1 MPTTPARRPR
11 RIALA
16 TAAALAVTAPVLA
29 VAGSSGTASAH
40 SVVPKP
46 ASAGHVLTT
55 SRKQPLPTSE
65 CRKQF
70 GADCYGPTQ
79 YQAAYNTGPLLDKK
93 IDGRGKTIAIVDA
106 FGSPTIQHD
115 LDVFDKQYGLPATKV
130 DVQKW
135 GKVPPFDPKNHDM
148 TGWAGETTL
157 DVEYA
162 HAMAPG
168 AKIKLI
174 ETGVSETEGSQGLP
188 EMMDAVKDLAAKGSA
203 DIVSFSLGASE
214 DSFAEQAK
222 KSGDYHLLKNL
233 RYGLKAA
240 AAAKITV
247 LGASGDD
254 GATDYKLDGKHTY
267 AHREVGWPASD
278 PLVTAVGGTRLHLD
292 DQGKRLKADEVWSD
306 AGGGVSRVF
315 GRPGYQDGVKNVT
328 GAHRGLPDI
337 SMSADPA
344 GGAWVYS
351 SYDPSA
357 TGWEV
362 TGGTSQATP
371 MFAGIVALADQAA
384 GKRLGNL
391 NEKLY
396 ELGAR
401 NAAGNGV
408 VDVTRGDNSAHGVKG
423 YRATKGYDLASGWG
437 TLDAAR
443 LAKAFSGR
451 H

>member
-1 MPTTPARRPR
+1 M
-11 RIALA
+11 
-16 TAAALAVTAPVLA
+16 
-29 VAGSSGTASAH
+29 
-40 SVVPKP
+40 
-46 ASAGHVLTT
+46 
-55 SRKQPLPTSE
+55 
-65 CRKQF
+65 
-70 GADCYGPTQ
+70 
-79 YQAAYNTGPLLDKK
+79 
-93 IDGRGKTIAIVDA
+93 
-106 FGSPTIQHD
+106 
-115 LDVFDKQYGLPATKV
+115 
-130 DVQKW
+130 
-135 GKVPPFDPKNHDM
+135 
-148 TGWAGETTL
+148 
-157 DVEYA
+157 
-162 HAMAPG
+162 
-168 AKIKLI
+168 
-174 ETGVSETEGSQGLP
+174 
-188 EMMDAVKDLAAKGSA
+188 
-203 DIVSFSLGASE
+203 
-214 DSFAEQAK
+214 
-222 KSGDYHLLKNL
+222 
-233 RYGLKAA
+233 
-240 AAAKITV
+240 
-247 LGASGDD
+247 
-254 GATDYKLDGKHTY
+254 
-267 AHREVGWPASD
+267 
-278 PLVTAVGGTRLHLD
+278 
-292 DQGKRLKADEVWSD
+292 WSD